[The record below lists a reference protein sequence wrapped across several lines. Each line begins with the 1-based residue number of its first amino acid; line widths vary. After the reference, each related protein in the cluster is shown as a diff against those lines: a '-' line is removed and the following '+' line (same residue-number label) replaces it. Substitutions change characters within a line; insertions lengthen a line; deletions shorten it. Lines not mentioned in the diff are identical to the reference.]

1 MVSGNLS
8 GLNLSATGLLLSVGV
23 LVLIYELLVWTH
35 WWDIFT
41 PLLLHRLG
49 EHRGRGITSCFYCS
63 QLLLCP
69 VTKPGVG
76 TEVSLCV
83 GGWWATKHESEWGT
97 SACQVFGLPSFTL
110 VRAMSSCFLRG
121 YSASLWTIHSVGL
134 RRMCSSWKTEKN
146 PSPHLPYQW
155 LILSRGPYS
164 PTLKWFSVRHTP
176 AQVLHSSSALWSVYT
191 RRRLSGLIQ
200 KRSLFCSVR
209 VSIRIFN

>member
-8 GLNLSATGLLLSVGV
+8 GLNLSATGLLLSVRV

-63 QLLLCP
+63 QPLLCP

-76 TEVSLCV
+76 TEVSLCI
-83 GGWWATKHESEWGT
+83 GGWWATKHESERGT
-97 SACQVFGLPSFTL
+97 SACQVFGLPLVTL
-110 VRAMSSCFLRG
+110 FGTMSSCFLKD
-121 YSASLWTIHSVGL
+121 YSASSWTLHFIGL
-134 RRMCSSWKTEKN
+134 RRMCSTWKTGKKN

-155 LILSRGPYS
+155 RILSRGLYS
-164 PTLKWFSVRHTP
+164 LN
-176 AQVLHSSSALWSVYT
+176 L
-191 RRRLSGLIQ
+191 
-200 KRSLFCSVR
+200 
-209 VSIRIFN
+209 